1 MSYKKNIS
9 DTRESPSL
17 KVAEILK
24 SLGCEINYVDP
35 FVPSVEIFGETIQS
49 LHIDEI
55 NRNWDL
61 VVQLQAHDN
70 FIENI
75 TSRKTNFLDMTGS
88 YE

>member
-1 MSYKKNIS
+1 M
-9 DTRESPSL
+9 

-35 FVPSVEIFGETIQS
+35 FVPSVEILGETIQS

-70 FIENI
+70 FIKYS
-75 TSRKTNFLDMTGS
+75 TSRETNFLDMTGS